1 MKLVDEILKGLLPED
16 ENKTVAIYAGG
27 FKPPTKGHF
36 QVIKQAL
43 EEHPEID
50 ELLVYIGKK
59 ERGGIT
65 QAQSLLVWEI
75 YANYLPLKIE
85 LIPTSTPP
93 IKAVYNYA
101 KNNPET
107 SILWII
113 GAREGDEDDFGD
125 IATRTKSI
133 DNYPNIALA
142 VTVTKTGASGT
153 AARNAAKISV
163 EKLIP
168 LLPSELSDEET
179 VEVYN
184 IISNNISEKIVK
196 DKIECD
202 NCDWS
207 WKIKDGGDD
216 LYICHK
222 CDHDNTPKYSPGW
235 KRLNENAS
243 YSKDIN
249 FKKKIVQLTKHML
262 DKGMNIKP
270 LPKVRFVD
278 GDSEN
283 ARDFF
288 GKTAYYSPDE
298 QLIVLYT
305 EGRHPKDIVRSFAHE
320 MIHHIQYLENRLGN
334 ISGTN
339 TTEDDHLD
347 KLEQEAN
354 LRGTMTFRNW
364 TDSILNEE
372 YEINA
377 PEAEN
382 AEASFLDEDQPK
394 VKDPFG
400 LNAYAR
406 ELATLRE
413 DDMEYKIFSD
423 MDGVITDFDA
433 SFKKASDGIAP
444 RDYEN
449 KFGINK
455 FWGLIDSKGVGFWV
469 GMPYM
474 SDGEQYWNYIKDY
487 DVELLSSPS
496 RSESS
501 RLGKRLWVR
510 NNMPGVKLTLAY
522 SSDKQ
527 KYAAPNHILI
537 DDRKSNIDQWVS
549 RGGVG
554 ILHTSTADTI
564 RQLKKLGL

>member
-1 MKLVDEILKGLLPED
+1 MKLVDEILKGLLPEN
-16 ENKTVAIYAGG
+16 EEKTVAIYAGG

-107 SILWII
+107 SVLWII

-125 IATRTKSI
+125 IATRTKSV

-153 AARNAAKISV
+153 AARNAAKISIK
-163 EKLIP
+163 KLIP

-184 IISNNISEKIVK
+184 IISNNISEKIIK

-202 NCDWS
+202 NCGWS
-207 WKIKDGGDD
+207 WKIKDGGND

-222 CDHDNTPKYSPGW
+222 CDYDNTPKYSPGW

-249 FKKKIVQLTKHML
+249 FKDKIIQLTKHML

-270 LPKVRFVD
+270 LPKVKFVD

-320 MIHHIQYLENRLGN
+320 MIHHIQYLEDRLGN

-364 TDSILNEE
+364 TDSLNEE

-423 MDGVITDFDA
+423 MDGVITDFDE

-444 RDYEN
+444 RDYEK

-455 FWGLIDSKGVGFWV
+455 FWELIDSKGVGFWV

-522 SSDKQ
+522 SADKQ